1 MTDFPEDHPAEDADA
16 FDPTAEPRPAI
27 PGKEKKAPEGTL
39 ASALIAYAGL
49 NGVAGVL
56 LLLIPRFVF
65 VTMGR
70 APRDFGAYFDVTRF
84 VGGILIAL
92 AVGALLVLR
101 KPQGQ
106 NTLVTVLAL
115 EATLVAVGL
124 LMTIFIDTA
133 PTSGLFNWLMAVI
146 SAALAVYLWWAR
158 IKARKVLKG
167 E

>member
-1 MTDFPEDHPAEDADA
+1 VTDLPNDLPAEEPDS
-16 FDPTAEPRPAI
+16 FDPKTGPKPAI

-70 APRDFGAYFDVTRF
+70 SPRVDGGYFDVVRF
-84 VGGILIAL
+84 SGGALIAL

-101 KPQGQ
+101 KPRGQ

-124 LMTIFIDTA
+124 LMTIFVDEA
-133 PTSGLFNWLMAVI
+133 PTTALFNWVMALV
-146 SAALAVYLWWAR
+146 SAGLAGYLWWAR
-158 IKARKVLKG
+158 IRARKVLKS